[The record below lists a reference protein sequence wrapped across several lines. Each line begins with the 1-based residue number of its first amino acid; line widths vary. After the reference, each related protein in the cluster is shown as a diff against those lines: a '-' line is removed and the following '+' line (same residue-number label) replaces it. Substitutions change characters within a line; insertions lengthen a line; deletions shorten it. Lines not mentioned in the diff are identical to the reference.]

1 MNRNLGSRNDA
12 ETIESLYKELIH
24 CDFIHVLEEEYEESL
39 KKDKIVVDYLDLF
52 GQCVVCMNFE
62 DNFAI
67 RDHLGVWR
75 RANAFEASD
84 MCHGKLEGMQ
94 IMSS

>member
-1 MNRNLGSRNDA
+1 MNRNLETRNDV
-12 ETIESLYKELIH
+12 ETIESIYEELID
-24 CDFIHVLEEEYEESL
+24 CDFIHDLVEEYEEQL

-62 DNFAI
+62 DHFAI

-75 RANAFEASD
+75 HANASEACD
-84 MCHGKLEGMQ
+84 MCHGKLKGMQ
-94 IMSS
+94 ILSS

>member
-1 MNRNLGSRNDA
+1 MNRNLEIRNDA
-12 ETIESLYKELIH
+12 ETIESIYKELID
-24 CDFIHVLEEEYEESL
+24 CDFIRDLADRYEEPL

-52 GQCVVCMNFE
+52 GQCVACMNFE

-75 RANAFEASD
+75 HANAYEASD
-84 MCHGKLEGMQ
+84 MCHGKLDGMQ
-94 IMSS
+94 ILSS

>member
-1 MNRNLGSRNDA
+1 MNRNLESRNDA
-12 ETIESLYKELIH
+12 ETIELIYEELKG
-24 CDFIHVLEEEYEESL
+24 CSFIHDLEGEYEERL
-39 KKDKIVVDYLDLF
+39 RKDKIVVDYLDLF
-52 GQCVVCMNFE
+52 GQCVACMNFE
-62 DNFAI
+62 DKFAI

>member
-1 MNRNLGSRNDA
+1 MNRNLETRNNV
-12 ETIESLYKELIH
+12 ETIESIYEELID
-24 CDFIHVLEEEYEESL
+24 CDFIHDLVEEYEEPL

-62 DNFAI
+62 DHFAI

-75 RANAFEASD
+75 HANASEACD
-84 MCHGKLEGMQ
+84 MCHGKLKGMQ
-94 IMSS
+94 ILSS